1 MSVQTQSDNKNTPF
15 ILNDGLSV
23 NRSVVIAQNA
33 GRTTDLL
40 FGTVLAKIAV
50 SGLYV
55 PFINEAALD
64 GTAHP
69 LAVYIGGDIPFA
81 DIVAGNVDGAI
92 SVLGGDV
99 VLDENQVVFENAK
112 TKATVIGTGTVAA
125 KTVEDSLM
133 DRGIFLKDTVE
144 ISQFA

>member
-1 MSVQTQSDNKNTPF
+1 MSVQTQSDNKNTPL

-33 GRTTDLL
+33 GRVADLVH
-40 FGTVLAKIAV
+40 GTVLAKITV

-55 PFINEAALD
+55 PFTNEAAVD
-64 GTAHP
+64 GSAYP

-81 DIVAGNVDGAI
+81 DIVAGNVEGAI
-92 SVLGGDV
+92 SILGGDV

-112 TKATVIGTGTVAA
+112 TKNTVIGTLATA
-125 KTVEDSLM
+125 KTAEDSLM
-133 DRGIFLKDTVE
+133 DKGIFLKDTVE